1 MPMRYHIWTEGC
13 QMNVADSS
21 RLSRALDSLGLS
33 PASDVNQA
41 DLIILNTCVVR
52 QSAEDR
58 ALGRLNSLKPLKLA
72 NPNLLIGLMGCLIG
86 VHGNPALEKRFP
98 WVDVFAAPSDP
109 EPILRALEDRLQHDS
124 AEAWRKQVDEVLD
137 DEFGLRLEETRVVS
151 ENLPIVL
158 GCSHACTYCVIPSKR
173 GKEKSRNPQKI
184 LQEAK
189 SLVAGG
195 ARELVL
201 LGQIVDRFGLDL
213 EGNYHL
219 PQLLADLS
227 EIPDLHRLRFL
238 TSHPNWMTNDLIDAV
253 AALPKVMPHIEV
265 PLQAGDD
272 EILMRMRRGYTN
284 SQYRDLVARI
294 RERIPGVSI
303 GTDIIVGF
311 PGESEAAFM
320 NTYDTL
326 AELKLDVA
334 HLARYSPRPGTYSA
348 RFLSDDV
355 PAEEK
360 MRRFRALEDL
370 QKEVVGILNA
380 AYLGKSIPV
389 LFEDKSKN
397 RWRGRTPT
405 NRLVFVET
413 DKDLLGQ
420 ELDVHITW
428 TGPWSL
434 LGEVQD
440 QRLND
445 TTPQP

>member
-1 MPMRYHIWTEGC
+1 
-13 QMNVADSS
+13 MNVADSS

-33 PASDVNQA
+33 ATPDVNQA

-124 AEAWRKQVDEVLD
+124 AESWRKQVDEVLD

-189 SLVAGG
+189 SLVTGG

-213 EGNYHL
+213 EGDYYL

-265 PLQAGDD
+265 PLQAGND

-380 AYLGKSIPV
+380 AYLGQSVSV
-389 LFEDKSKN
+389 LFEGKSKN

>member
-33 PASDVNQA
+33 ATPDVNQA

-124 AEAWRKQVDEVLD
+124 AESWRKQVDEVLD

-370 QKEVVGILNA
+370 QKEVVRNLNA

-405 NRLVFVET
+405 NRLVFITT

>member
-1 MPMRYHIWTEGC
+1 MRYHIWTEGC

-21 RLSRALDSLGLS
+21 RLSRALESLGLS
-33 PASDVNQA
+33 ATTDASQA

-58 ALGRLNSLKPLKLA
+58 ALGRLNSLRPVKLA
-72 NPNLLIGLMGCLIG
+72 NPNLMIGLMGCLIG
-86 VHGNPALEKRFP
+86 IHGNQALEKRFP

-109 EPILRALEDRLQHDS
+109 EPFLRALEERLHDGS
-124 AEAWRKQVDEVLD
+124 EAWRKQVDEVLD
-137 DEFGLRLEETRVVS
+137 DEFGLSLEGDHAVS

-173 GKEKSRNPQKI
+173 GKERSRDPEKI
-184 LQEAK
+184 LLEAR

-227 EIPDLHRLRFL
+227 EIPDLRRLSFL
-238 TSHPNWMTNDLIDAV
+238 TSHPNWMRAELIDAV
-253 AALPKVMPHIEV
+253 ATLTKVMPNIEI

-272 EILMRMRRGYTN
+272 EVLKMMRRGYTN
-284 SQYRDLVARI
+284 SQYRDLVAQI
-294 RERIPGVSI
+294 RERIPGVSV

-348 RFLSDDV
+348 RYLSDDV

-370 QKEVVGILNA
+370 QKEVVGNLNA
-380 AYLGKSIPV
+380 VYLGKSIPV
-389 LFEDKSKN
+389 LFEGKSKN

-413 DKDLLGQ
+413 DQDLLGQ
-420 ELDVHITW
+420 ELDVRIKW

-434 LGEVQD
+434 LGELVE
-440 QRLND
+440 
-445 TTPQP
+445 

>member
-1 MPMRYHIWTEGC
+1 MRYHIWTEGC

-21 RLSRALDSLGLS
+21 RLSRALESLGLS
-33 PASDVNQA
+33 ATSDASQA

-58 ALGRLNSLKPLKLA
+58 ALGRLNSLRPVKLA
-72 NPNLLIGLMGCLIG
+72 NPNLMIGLMGCLIG
-86 VHGNPALEKRFP
+86 IHGNQALEKRFP

-109 EPILRALEDRLQHDS
+109 EPFLRALEERLHDGS
-124 AEAWRKQVDEVLD
+124 EAWRKQVDEVLD
-137 DEFGLRLEETRVVS
+137 DEFGLSLEGDHAVS

-173 GKEKSRNPQKI
+173 GKERSRDPEKI
-184 LQEAK
+184 LLEAR

-227 EIPDLHRLRFL
+227 EIPDLRRLRFL
-238 TSHPNWMTNDLIDAV
+238 TSHPNWMSAELIDAV
-253 AALPKVMPHIEV
+253 ATLPKVMPHIEI

-272 EILMRMRRGYTN
+272 DVLKMMRRGYTN
-284 SQYRDLVARI
+284 SQYRDLVAQI
-294 RERIPGVSI
+294 REHIPWVSI

-326 AELKLDVA
+326 AEIKLDVA

-348 RFLSDDV
+348 RNLPDDI

-370 QKEVVGILNA
+370 QKEVVGTLNA

-389 LFEDKSKN
+389 LFEGKSKN

-413 DKDLLGQ
+413 DQDLLGQ
-420 ELDVHITW
+420 ELDVRIKW

-434 LGEVQD
+434 LGELVE
-440 QRLND
+440 
-445 TTPQP
+445 